1 MFGTNKFFDK
11 LLKKIHGLQIKLGIA
26 QDKPE

>member
-11 LLKKIHGLQIKLGIA
+11 LLKKIHSLEVKLGISEE
-26 QDKPE
+26 KPE